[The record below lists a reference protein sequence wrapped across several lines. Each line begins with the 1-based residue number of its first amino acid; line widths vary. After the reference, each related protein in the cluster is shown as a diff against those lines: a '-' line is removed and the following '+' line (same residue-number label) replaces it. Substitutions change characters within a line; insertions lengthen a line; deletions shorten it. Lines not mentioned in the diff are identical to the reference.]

1 VLQKLFL
8 LQLKKLMMLTK
19 LHYMTDITGK
29 MHSDLRDKS
38 LRYMY
43 MMLYK

>member
-1 VLQKLFL
+1 MMRN
-8 LQLKKLMMLTK
+8 LMMLTK

-29 MHSDLRDKS
+29 MRSNLRDKS

-43 MMLYK
+43 MMLHRVI